1 MDSSQLWASG
11 KQSNTFRTLCQIC
24 HRILDDDRAKSFF
37 GQYGSICQKWP
48 NKRVWK
54 IRCFF
59 RSEMMMIQCNSS
71 MGWHRAIVNVIDLHL
86 RSFQLNW
93 RRQRKSSWT
102 PSRLTNLDPFS
113 ILQFKQHLLCGFARC
128 ANKFLIILD
137 INLSNYTKYELQCGR
152 LNVQTWKAKLDEL
165 FGTEKFFK
173 IVSAIEA

>member
-86 RSFQLNW
+86 LISTQLKETN
-93 RRQRKSSWT
+93 QKIFLDS
-102 PSRLTNLDPFS
+102 SRLTNLDPFS
-113 ILQFKQHLLCGFARC
+113 ILQAIQTTSFMRFCFKPGVPTSFGHLE
-128 ANKFLIILD
+128 K
-137 INLSNYTKYELQCGR
+137 LSKQGKEVLMSNEQRK
-152 LNVQTWKAKLDEL
+152 
-165 FGTEKFFK
+165 
-173 IVSAIEA
+173 